1 MSRSIMIMAGGTGG
15 HIFPA
20 LSVAEYLG
28 GHGWRIVW
36 LGVRSG
42 MEAKVV
48 APKGYAMAWISMSG
62 VRGKG
67 LLRFAFLPT
76 QLLISFWQSARAIFE
91 HRPDVVLGMGGY
103 VSFPGGM
110 MAALFN
116 KPLAI
121 HEQNSV
127 AGLANR
133 VLAGVADRVLC
144 GFPSAFG
151 RSKKAV
157 FTGNPVR
164 NEIAALAPPQTRY
177 TARTGR
183 LRLTVIGG
191 SLGAQA
197 LNSVVPQ
204 ALALLPE
211 DERPQVTHQAGV
223 QHAAEVEAN
232 YRSAAVSATVLPFI
246 SDMAAQ
252 YADSDLLIC
261 RAGAS
266 TIAELA
272 AAGVASVLVPF
283 PHAVDDHQTA
293 NARFLS
299 EPGAAVLLPQTEFAP
314 QRLAALLGGFTR
326 EKLLRMAE
334 RARELAKPDA
344 TRDVAAVCMEL
355 AS

>member
-1 MSRSIMIMAGGTGG
+1 
-15 HIFPA
+15 
-20 LSVAEYLG
+20 
-28 GHGWRIVW
+28 
-36 LGVRSG
+36 
-42 MEAKVV
+42 MEATVV

-67 LLRFAFLPT
+67 FLRFAILPT
-76 QLLISFWQSARAIFE
+76 QLLISFWQSARAIFL

-116 KPLAI
+116 RPLAI

-133 VLAGVADRVLC
+133 VLAGVADRVLA
-144 GFPSAFG
+144 GFPAAFG
-151 RSKKAV
+151 RSKKTIC
-157 FTGNPVR
+157 TGNPVR
-164 NEIAALAPPQTRY
+164 AEIAALAPPQTRY
-177 TARTGR
+177 AARSGP
-183 LRLTVIGG
+183 LRVTVIGG

-211 DERPQVTHQAGV
+211 QARPKVTHQAGAK
-223 QHAAEVEAN
+223 HAAEVEAN
-232 YRSAAVSATVLPFI
+232 YRRAAVQATVVPFI
-246 SDMAAQ
+246 ADMAAQ

-283 PHAVDDHQTA
+283 PHAVDDHQTG

-299 EPGAAVLLPQTEFAP
+299 EPGAAVLVPQTEFAP
-314 QRLAALLGGFTR
+314 QRLAEILRGFKREVLLG
-326 EKLLRMAE
+326 MAE
-334 RARELAKPDA
+334 RARELAKPNA
-344 TRDVAAVCMEL
+344 TRDVAAACVEL
-355 AS
+355 AG